1 MQRHLLITAVI
12 ALAAGS
18 ASAQMATQ
26 TTQTTRQ
33 TTAGTAPMGQATT
46 GAATNNV
53 GNPAIKDS
61 TPHSMTSATR
71 GANSFTQAQARKRL
85 AKAGYMTSRLT
96 KDADGVWMG
105 SATKGGKTV
114 NVGLDFKGNI
124 TER

>member
-1 MQRHLLITAVI
+1 MQRTLIIMAVV

-18 ASAQMATQ
+18 ASAQMANQ
-26 TTQTTRQ
+26 TTTRATT
-33 TTAGTAPMGQATT
+33 TGSAPMGQATT
-46 GAATNNV
+46 GAPTNNV

-61 TPHSMTSATR
+61 APRMKASATK

-105 SATKGGKTV
+105 QATKGGKTV